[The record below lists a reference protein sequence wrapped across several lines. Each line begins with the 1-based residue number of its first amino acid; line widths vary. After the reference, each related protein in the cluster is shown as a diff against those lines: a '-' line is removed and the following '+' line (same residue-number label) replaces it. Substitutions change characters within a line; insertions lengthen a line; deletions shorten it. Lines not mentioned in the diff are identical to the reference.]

1 VRVVDYN
8 RDSRRAPRAG
18 IAVCVRTAAVVAG
31 PRLCTRAP
39 GAGAAAE
46 RAGSG
51 TVLTFAWCMEPRCSR
66 LAGVGGLK
74 QVLTCVRSV
83 LLTRCV
89 RARRWSRLAALTAG
103 CVAVMLSR
111 GATAFMQAGRAR
123 LMTTGLRSAAASR
136 SWRTPAA
143 GASVARSRRMA
154 RLSSSSGITTA
165 KMVATDIFPDLKGA
179 AIMEKFEHVKEDVVE
194 EYGAKVVLFRHKKTG
209 AEVMSVSVPDENKV
223 FGITFR
229 TPPSDST
236 GIPHILEH
244 SVLCGSRKYPVKE
257 PFVELL
263 KGSLNTFLNAFTYPD
278 RTCYPVASQVC
289 VFFFLA
295 CAHSLSVVM
304 FVVHSA
310 PRILRNKPQ
319 RSRKISVSDIVLAL
333 ATLS

>member
-1 VRVVDYN
+1 
-8 RDSRRAPRAG
+8 
-18 IAVCVRTAAVVAG
+18 
-31 PRLCTRAP
+31 
-39 GAGAAAE
+39 
-46 RAGSG
+46 
-51 TVLTFAWCMEPRCSR
+51 
-66 LAGVGGLK
+66 
-74 QVLTCVRSV
+74 
-83 LLTRCV
+83 
-89 RARRWSRLAALTAG
+89 
-103 CVAVMLSR
+103 
-111 GATAFMQAGRAR
+111 
-123 LMTTGLRSAAASR
+123 
-136 SWRTPAA
+136 
-143 GASVARSRRMA
+143 MA

-278 RTCYPVASQVC
+278 RTCYPVASQVRC
-289 VFFFLA
+289 CFLA

-304 FVVHSA
+304 FVVYIA
-310 PRILRNKPQ
+310 PANLEKQATTRTKIQ
-319 RSRKISVSDIVLAL
+319 R
-333 ATLS
+333 